1 MDQFKELQLFVE
13 VAETGS
19 ISRAAEA
26 TDLSISAASRYLI
39 SLEGRLGVQLVRRT
53 TRNLYLTEA
62 GAEFHRRC
70 KSILSD
76 LGEAESV
83 IKEATV
89 RPSGVLRVTASL
101 SFCMLHIAPMLPEF
115 TARYP
120 EITVDVIAAN
130 RYYDI
135 IENGIDVAV
144 RTKVL
149 EPDSNITIRRLA
161 STRRILAATPS
172 YIEANGAPRFPAELA
187 KHRLLNYGL
196 ADNPRE
202 LAFQRCGESV
212 VVKVKP
218 LLESNDGQILRVA
231 ALNGMGILVQPKY
244 IVYDDLK
251 AGRLIPVLNDWDL
264 PRLTMNIAFQTRTH
278 MPVKVRLFIDA
289 LVERFQQNE
298 YERHWTA

>member
-13 VAETGS
+13 VAESGS
-19 ISRAAEA
+19 ISRAAESV
-26 TDLSISAASRYLI
+26 DLSISAASRYLI
-39 SLEGRLGVQLVRRT
+39 SLEARLGVQLVRRT

-76 LGEAESV
+76 LGEAEAV
-83 IKEATV
+83 IKEAVV

-120 EITVDVIAAN
+120 DIAVDVVAAN

-135 IENGIDVAV
+135 IENGIDVAI

-161 STRRILAATPS
+161 STRRILAASPG
-172 YIEANGAPRFPAELA
+172 YIEANGRPRFPAELV
-187 KHRLLNYGL
+187 KHRLLNYQL
-196 ADNPRE
+196 ADNARE
-202 LAFQRCGESV
+202 LSFTRGGESV

-218 LLESNDGQILRVA
+218 LVESNDGQILRVA
-231 ALNGMGILVQPKY
+231 ALDNMGILVQPKY

-251 AGRLIPVLNDWDL
+251 AGRLIPVLDDWDL
-264 PRLTMNIAFQTRTH
+264 PRLTMNIAFQTRAH
-278 MPVKVRLFIDA
+278 LPVKVRLFIDA
-289 LVERFQQNE
+289 LLERFQQND

>member
-26 TDLSISAASRYLI
+26 VDLSISAASRYLI
-39 SLEGRLGVQLVRRT
+39 SLEARLGVQLVRRT

-62 GAEFHRRC
+62 GAEFHRRS
-70 KSILSD
+70 KSILAD
-76 LGEAESV
+76 LGEAEAV
-83 IKEATV
+83 IKEAVV

-101 SFCMLHIAPMLPEF
+101 SFCMLHIAPMLACF

-120 EITVDVIAAN
+120 DIMVDVVAAN
-130 RYYDI
+130 RYCDI

-161 STRRILAATPS
+161 STRRVLAASPR
-172 YIEANGAPRFPAELA
+172 YIEMHGRPRFPVELV
-187 KHRLLNYGL
+187 KHKLLNYQL
-196 ADNPRE
+196 ADHPRE
-202 LAFQRCGESV
+202 LSFTRGGENV
-212 VVKVKP
+212 VVGVKP
-218 LLESNDGQILRVA
+218 LVESNDGQILRVA
-231 ALNGMGILVQPKY
+231 ALENMGILVQPKY
-244 IVYDDLK
+244 IIYDDLK
-251 AGRLIPVLNDWDL
+251 AGRLVPVLDDWDL
-264 PRLTMNIAFQTRTH
+264 PRLTMNIAFQTRSNL
-278 MPVKVRLFIDA
+278 PVKVRVFIDA

-298 YERHWTA
+298 FERHWTA